1 MLSLPIYM
9 DHHATTPVD
18 PRVVEAM
25 VPFFTDTFGNPS
37 SRHHAFGWAARDAVA
52 AARRQVADLIGA
64 DPREIHFTSGATESD
79 NLAVR
84 GVATA
89 EPRRPL
95 HVVTMTTEHHA
106 VLDPCR
112 RLEREGVE
120 VSRVEPRGDGTCDVA
135 DIERALRPETRLVSV
150 MMANNEIGV
159 LQPIAE
165 IAALTRPRGI
175 LLHTDAAQAVGKVPV
190 DVGGLGVDLLSLTAH
205 KMCGPKGIGA
215 LYVRRCRPRLAIAPL
230 FDGGGHEQGLRSG
243 TLNVP
248 GIVGLGAA
256 AALCGDDLA
265 PEARR
270 VGALRNR
277 LLDGLRARLDGV
289 TINGS
294 LAARLPHN
302 LNVSFDGLEGRVAAR
317 RPRRRGGLVGRGMHV
332 GESGAVAR
340 PARHRRPRSSGPRV
354 AALRARPDDDGD
366 GGRLRHREGEQPRA
380 AAARALPRRRR
391 ALTARERSGSDRL
404 GLLSDDR
411 SDRRGGKTNS
421 RRDGQR
427 GAGRRGV
434 FASASRRAAAPA
446 SATSSSGRRRA
457 RPGDEVFDAG
467 HEMKIFVDPKS
478 YRYLR
483 GTVLDCDP
491 NMLGQSLVF
500 RNPNAKSACGC
511 GLSFEI

>member
-1 MLSLPIYM
+1 MPALPIYL

-25 VPFFTDTFGNPS
+25 LPFFTGTFGNPS

-52 AARRQVADLIGA
+52 AARRQVAALIGA

-89 EPRRPL
+89 EPRSPL

-120 VSRVEPRGDGTCDVA
+120 VSYVEPRDDGICDVA
-135 DIERALRPETRLVSV
+135 DIERALRPATRLVSV

-175 LLHTDAAQAVGKVPV
+175 LLHTDAAQAAGKVPV
-190 DVGGLGVDLLSLTAH
+190 DVGALGVDLLSLTAH

-215 LYVRRCRPRLAIAPL
+215 LYVRRRRPRLAIAPL

-256 AALCGDDLA
+256 AAIWRDELA
-265 PEARR
+265 AEARR

-277 LLDGLRARLDGV
+277 LLEGLRARLDGV
-289 TINGS
+289 SVNGS

-302 LNVSFDGLEGRVAAR
+302 LNVSFDGLEGESL
-317 RPRRRGGLVGRGMHV
+317 LVGLDDV
-332 GESGAVAR
+332 AVSSGAACTSVN
-340 PARHRRPRSSGPRV
+340 PEPSHV
-354 AALRARPDDDGD
+354 LRAIGVPDDLARASLRFGLGRTTTEAEVDYVVD
-366 GGRLRHREGEQPRA
+366 KVSSLVLRLRELSPVGG
-380 AAARALPRRRR
+380 AR
-391 ALTARERSGSDRL
+391 
-404 GLLSDDR
+404 
-411 SDRRGGKTNS
+411 
-421 RRDGQR
+421 
-427 GAGRRGV
+427 
-434 FASASRRAAAPA
+434 
-446 SATSSSGRRRA
+446 
-457 RPGDEVFDAG
+457 
-467 HEMKIFVDPKS
+467 
-478 YRYLR
+478 
-483 GTVLDCDP
+483 
-491 NMLGQSLVF
+491 
-500 RNPNAKSACGC
+500 
-511 GLSFEI
+511 